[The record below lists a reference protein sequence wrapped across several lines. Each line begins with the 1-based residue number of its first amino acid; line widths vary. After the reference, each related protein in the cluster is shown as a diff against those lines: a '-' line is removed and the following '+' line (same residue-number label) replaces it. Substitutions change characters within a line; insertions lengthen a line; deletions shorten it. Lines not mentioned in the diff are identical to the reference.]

1 MRFSVWPAPTQP
13 FADVLEIA
21 PIATPSVDELT
32 VPDFTLGPRAQ

>member
-21 PIATPSVDELT
+21 RHAEATGWDGL
-32 VPDFTLGPRAQ
+32 